1 MRRRKVDL
9 NEWKLDVAEERAN
22 GKTILEA
29 VRAVSGRDWGGDN
42 VEHRLPTDPST
53 IGREHREESS
63 DDRAIPDVEAE
74 ESPTAGA
81 QT

>member
-1 MRRRKVDL
+1 MRRREVDL

-29 VRAVSGRDWGGDN
+29 VRAVSGRDWGDDN
-42 VEHRLPTDPST
+42 VEHRRPTDPST

-63 DDRAIPDVEAE
+63 DDQATPDVDAKRAATAE
-74 ESPTAGA
+74 VEP
-81 QT
+81 